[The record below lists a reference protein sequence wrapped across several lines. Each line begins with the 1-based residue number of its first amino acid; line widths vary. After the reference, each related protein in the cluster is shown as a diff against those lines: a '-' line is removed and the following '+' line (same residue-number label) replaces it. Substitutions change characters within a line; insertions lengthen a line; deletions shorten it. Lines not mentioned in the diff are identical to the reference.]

1 MEEILKKIDVHS
13 LKLYLIAGDLLIK
26 SNNTEDEDEKYEILN
41 ASEVLQQMSTAL
53 KTIWSELKEIAR

>member
-1 MEEILKKIDVHS
+1 MEEILKKIDDHS
-13 LKLYLIAGDLLIK
+13 LELYLIAGDLLIK

-53 KTIWSELKEIAR
+53 KTIWSELKEIA